1 MKYKFAAYAFLTAV
15 LGLGLLGVNA
25 ASAHG
30 MFGPM
35 NNLSVEDVAAQQQN
49 MFQDQ
54 ATLLGVTVDEVKNAW
69 AEGKSLQ
76 TLAQEKG
83 ITQDQLQQRMK
94 DAQLAKTKTMLQGL
108 VTKGIITQTQA
119 DKRLTSIQNMA
130 AQKGAKGRRM
140 MNRGMML

>member
-1 MKYKFAAYAFLTAV
+1 MKYKLAAYAFLPAV
-15 LGLGLLGVNA
+15 LGLGLLGATA

-35 NNLSVEDVAAQQQN
+35 SNLTTEQIATQQQN
-49 MFQDQ
+49 LFQEQ
-54 ATLLGVTVDEVKNAW
+54 ANLLGITIDEVKNAW
-69 AEGKSLQ
+69 ADGKSLQ
-76 TLAQEKG
+76 ELAQEKG
-83 ITQDQLQQRMK
+83 ITQDQLQQRIK
-94 DAQLAKTKTMLQGL
+94 EAQLAKTKTMLQGL
-108 VTKGIITQTQA
+108 VSQGIITQAQA